1 MWKQA
6 KWILRDNKEN
16 MYDMGQ
22 FSAWD
27 SSKGNSHQAWQLEFH
42 SWNPSSRRATP
53 ASSLWPP
60 CVSTA
65 HVYTHTKYKV
75 LYKHTMKYSVLKKG
89 DSTWTNL
96 ENKMIQNKVSHRR
109 SDSVWLHHEE
119 SQATTE
125 VRQSACKLPETE
137 DIKVKSYVAWV

>member
-6 KWILRDNKEN
+6 KWILIDKKEN

-22 FSAWD
+22 FSTWD
-27 SSKGNSHQAWQLEFH
+27 SSKGISHQAWQLELH
-42 SWNPSSRRATP
+42 SWSPRSRRANP

-60 CVSTA
+60 CVSIA
-65 HVYTHTKYKV
+65 HVYKGNVKIY
-75 LYKHTMKYSVLKKG
+75 YKHTMKYLELKKG
-89 DSTWTNL
+89 DSTWTSL

-137 DIKVKSYVAWV
+137 DVKVKSYVAWV